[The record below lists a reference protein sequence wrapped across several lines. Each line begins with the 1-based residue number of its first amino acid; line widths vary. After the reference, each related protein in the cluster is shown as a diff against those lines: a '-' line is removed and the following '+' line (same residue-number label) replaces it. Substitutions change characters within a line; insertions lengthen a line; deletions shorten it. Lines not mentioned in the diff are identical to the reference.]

1 MCLWC
6 LFEVKKAEGFI
17 NYPEAWQSGLEVN
30 KESKD
35 SVVNCGTENKKKKK
49 WKEWKQVDSWHS
61 VLLLFVSHLKIANLL
76 LHCQDSGEKFL
87 L

>member
-1 MCLWC
+1 MRYPCVCGC

-35 SVVNCGTENKKKKK
+35 SVVNCVT
-49 WKEWKQVDSWHS
+49 
-61 VLLLFVSHLKIANLL
+61 
-76 LHCQDSGEKFL
+76 EKFFKKVKRMKASRL
-87 L
+87 LASCAFVVCLFPI